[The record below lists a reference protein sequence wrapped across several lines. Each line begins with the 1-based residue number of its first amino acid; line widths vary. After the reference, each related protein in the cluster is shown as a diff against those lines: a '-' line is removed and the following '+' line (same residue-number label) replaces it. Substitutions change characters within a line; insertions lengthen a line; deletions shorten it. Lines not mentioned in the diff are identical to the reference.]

1 MSEIARHFSGVT
13 PVINGNLYVGTS
25 QTMLTL
31 SDLHA
36 AQSRLQGVTTR
47 TSLIHF
53 PLCKE
58 DPRRLLL
65 KPENQQPIGAFKLRG
80 AYNKIACLSEEDRA
94 RGVISYSSG
103 NHAQGVAYAAR
114 ALHVKSVIV
123 MPSNAP
129 QIKRDATA

>member
-1 MSEIARHFSGVT
+1 MSEIARHFSGMT

-25 QTMLTL
+25 QTMITL
-31 SDLHA
+31 SDLHG
-36 AQSRLQGVTTR
+36 AQSRLQGVTTL

-103 NHAQGVAYAAR
+103 NHAQ
-114 ALHVKSVIV
+114 
-123 MPSNAP
+123 
-129 QIKRDATA
+129 